1 MASIEPAGHGQL
13 PPIGLEGLTLPAAVH
28 GAPTPAPA
36 AVETRFPVSFSG
48 SGSEYFRIWIVN
60 LLLILVTFSLYYPW
74 AKVRKLR
81 YFYGNTQVAG
91 HAFDFHGEPA
101 KMLRGYLLVGAL
113 FAAYSFAGQF
123 SPIAAL
129 IALVIIAAIWPL
141 LFRASLRFR
150 LAQTSWRGLRFAFD
164 GSTAGAYRAL
174 LPAFVPAFV
183 LFGLGAFAGFGEEE
197 GEAPEPAAADGD
209 APVPEPSL
217 WAAALP
223 LAVMLAFALLVPL
236 LWWTIKRYQHGH
248 FRLGRVR
255 TTLDA
260 GARSFYA
267 LFGKASLVGIGASAV
282 VGLLATLLIAGGVAA
297 AVFSGGG
304 PRSTGALMV
313 LTALGAIA
321 AYGVVIL
328 LVQPYLTSR
337 LQNLVW
343 SRTTSAELRFES
355 RLRFRSLLALTL
367 KNWLLVLVTL
377 GLYWPF
383 AAIATARLR
392 LEAVT
397 VLADEGLDRLAV
409 ERRDPMKDA
418 AGDAAGDVFGIDVG
432 L

>member
-1 MASIEPAGHGQL
+1 MASIDSAGAGL
-13 PPIGLEGLTLPAAVH
+13 PPPIGLAGLTQPAAVH
-28 GAPTPAPA
+28 GAPTPAA
-36 AVETRFPVSFSG
+36 AADETRFPVRFSG

-91 HAFDFHGEPA
+91 HAFDFHGDPA

-123 SPIAAL
+123 SPVAAL

-183 LFGLGAFAGFGEEE
+183 LFGLGAFAGLGDE
-197 GEAPEPAAADGD
+197 GADAPEPSAAAEGD
-209 APVPEPSL
+209 MPVAEPSL
-217 WAAALP
+217 WAAMLP
-223 LAVMLAFALLVPL
+223 LGVMLAFALLVPL

-248 FRLGRVR
+248 FRLGRVH

-260 GARSFYA
+260 GARTFYA
-267 LFGKASLVGIGASAV
+267 VFGKASLVGLGSAAV
-282 VGLLATLLIAGGVAA
+282 VGLLGTLLVAGGMAA
-297 AVFSGGG
+297 AVVAGGG
-304 PRSTGALMV
+304 RSTATLKGLPLIGV
-313 LTALGAIA
+313 EA
-321 AYGVVIL
+321 AHPVVVPV
-328 LVQPYLTSR
+328 VQPYLTSR

-343 SRTTSAELRFES
+343 SRTTSAALRFES
-355 RLRFRSLLALTL
+355 ALRFRSLLALTL
-367 KNWLLVLVTL
+367 KNWLLVIVTL

-383 AAIATARLR
+383 AAIALARMR
-392 LEAVT
+392 LEVVT
-397 VLADEGLDRLAV
+397 VLADEGLDRLVV

>member
-1 MASIEPAGHGQL
+1 MASIDSAGPGL
-13 PPIGLEGLTLPAAVH
+13 PPPIGLAGLARPAAVH
-28 GAPTPAPA
+28 DAPAPNPA
-36 AVETRFPVSFSG
+36 TDETRFPVSFGG
-48 SGSEYFRIWIVN
+48 SGSEYFRLWIVN

-91 HAFDFHGEPA
+91 HAFDFHGDPL

-123 SPIAAL
+123 SPLAAL

-164 GSTAGAYRAL
+164 GSSAGAYRAL
-174 LPAFVPAFV
+174 LPAFVPAIL
-183 LFGLGAFAGFGEEE
+183 LFGLGAFAGFDDE
-197 GEAPEPAAADGD
+197 GAGAPEPPAAADGD
-209 APVPEPSL
+209 APVPEPSM
-217 WAAALP
+217 WMAALP
-223 LAVMLAFALLVPL
+223 LAVMLASALLVPL

-255 TTLDA
+255 TTLNA

-267 LFGKASLVGIGASAV
+267 LFGKAALVGLGSAAV
-282 VGLLATLLIAGGVAA
+282 VGLLGTLLVAGGVAA
-297 AVFSGGG
+297 AAVTGGA
-304 PRSTGALMV
+304 RSTGTIMV
-313 LTALGAIA
+313 LTLIGVMA
-321 AYGVVIL
+321 AYAVVIL

-343 SRTTSAELRFES
+343 SRTESADVRFES

-397 VLADEGLDRLAV
+397 VLADAGLDHLVV

>member
-1 MASIEPAGHGQL
+1 MPPA
-13 PPIGLEGLTLPAAVH
+13 IGLAGLTRTAEVH
-28 GAPTPAPA
+28 GAPPDATGASPGGD
-36 AVETRFPVSFSG
+36 TRHPLRFGG

-81 YFYGNTQVAG
+81 YFYGNTELAG
-91 HAFDFHGEPA
+91 HAFDFHGDPTR
-101 KMLRGYLLVGAL
+101 MLRGYLLVGAL
-113 FAAYSFAGQF
+113 FAAYSMAGQF
-123 SPIAAL
+123 SPTAAL

-150 LAQTSWRGLRFAFD
+150 LAQTSWRGLRFGFD
-164 GSTAGAYRAL
+164 GSSAGAYRAL
-174 LPAFVPAFV
+174 LPAFVPAIV
-183 LFGLGAFAGFGEEE
+183 LFGLGAFAGVEDP
-197 GEAPEPAAADGD
+197 PEPPASAEGD
-209 APVPEPSL
+209 APVPGSSM

-223 LAVMLAFALLVPL
+223 LAVMLAVALLVPF
-236 LWWTIKRYQHGH
+236 LWWMIKRYQHGH

-255 TTLDA
+255 TTLSA
-260 GARSFYA
+260 GARPFYA
-267 LFGKASLVGIGASAV
+267 LFAKASLVGLGSAAV
-282 VGLLATLLIAGGVAA
+282 VGLLASLLVAGGVSAA
-297 AVFSGGG
+297 LVTGGG
-304 PRSTGALMV
+304 RGSTGTIIV
-313 LTALGAIA
+313 LTVVAVMA
-321 AYGVVIL
+321 AYAVVIL

-343 SRTTSAELRFES
+343 SRTESAELRFES

-383 AAIATARLR
+383 AAIAMARMR

-397 VLADEGLDRLAV
+397 VLADGGLDQLV
-409 ERRDPMKDA
+409 VDQRDPMKDA